1 MIYSKKKTSTMS
13 KIKTH
18 LKKPYI
24 KPKLVQKGS
33 AKELIKAA
41 FSELFDQK
49 NSATSNDMF
58 NASVS

>member
-1 MIYSKKKTSTMS
+1 MS

-33 AKELIKAA
+33 AKQLIQAA

-49 NSATSNDMF
+49 NSATATDQF
-58 NASVS
+58 NASIS

>member
-1 MIYSKKKTSTMS
+1 MS
-13 KIKTH
+13 KNKTH
-18 LKKPYI
+18 LIKKPYI

-33 AKELIKAA
+33 AKQLIKAA

-49 NSATSNDMF
+49 NSATANDMF

>member
-1 MIYSKKKTSTMS
+1 MS
-13 KIKTH
+13 EIKTH

-33 AKELIKAA
+33 AKQLIKAA

-49 NSATSNDMF
+49 NSGTPGDQF

>member
-1 MIYSKKKTSTMS
+1 MS
-13 KIKTH
+13 KINTH
-18 LKKPYI
+18 QKKPYI

-33 AKELIKAA
+33 AKQLIKAA

-49 NSATSNDMF
+49 NSGSPSDQF